1 MGRLLFELGGVPQRT
16 MHKFEKESAAAGKAS
31 FKWAWVLDENQVS
44 LSPRRSLRVPAVQR
58 RQKRSEAKRLLGAQE
73 ERARGVTMDVGVT
86 HFETERVRFTLLDAP
101 VPLRSPLRLSSP
113 SCTAAELASFG
124 WGRGTV
130 ISSRR

>member
-44 LSPRRSLRVPAVQR
+44 LRVPAVQS

-101 VPLRSPLRLSSP
+101 VPLLFPLRLLSILH
-113 SCTAAELASFG
+113 SC
-124 WGRGTV
+124 
-130 ISSRR
+130 

>member
-31 FKWAWVLDENQVS
+31 SKWAWVLDENQVS
-44 LSPRRSLRVPAVQR
+44 LSPRRSLRVPAVQS

-113 SCTAAELASFG
+113 SCTAAELASSG